1 MQEDLLLVESA
12 HQDNLKE
19 MMRQMIVSETFADVT
34 LVGDDKKYIK
44 AHKVILSACSPFL
57 KSILQMDTDTNNAM
71 IYLEGIQYAEI
82 ESLLQFVYFGE
93 ATLSKE
99 RVNDIISMSKTL
111 QIEELSN
118 WYEDP
123 HPHDATHEDLIAKPV
138 GLAATTLRASRKT
151 NESPIDANV
160 HSVKSKNVEYVCM
173 KCGEQFSTKN
183 FLKKHNQYVHE
194 SDPTLKV
201 KMISNAITSRNEE
214 WSKSIDQNQ
223 PVDPSMVIE
232 VELEP
237 NKSNETSDECANEF
251 EDTNNIDESTVKLG
265 DTGST
270 VDLHTSGIDIG
281 FENTTDGDVVKDGS
295 KFMCGKCGSK
305 FSYRRGV
312 IQHLHSAHEGKIFEC
327 DQCNYKAKLKHNLNR
342 HIEVVHKGV
351 MYHCSFCDYR
361 TGWGIKKH
369 VCDRVRFNCSQ
380 CEKQFPGRK
389 SLKQHVQSVHKGLK
403 MVRNMEASSMIGHPK
418 TKLYCVRGCGSQFVK
433 EDACK
438 RHESYC
444 TFTAK

>member
-99 RVNDIISMSKTL
+99 RVNDIISVSKTL

-123 HPHDATHEDLIAKPV
+123 HLHDATHEDLIAKPV
-138 GLAATTLRASRKT
+138 GLAATTLRAMNK
-151 NESPIDANV
+151 SPTIDANV
-160 HSVKSKNVEYVCM
+160 HSVKSKKVEYVCM

-237 NKSNETSDECANEF
+237 NKSNETSDEYANEV
-251 EDTNNIDESTVKLG
+251 EDTNIIDESTVILSV
-265 DTGST
+265 TGST
-270 VDLHTSGIDIG
+270 VDLHTADIDIG
-281 FENTTDGDVVKDGS
+281 FRNTIDEDIVKDGS
-295 KFMCGKCGSK
+295 NFMCGKCGKK

-312 IQHLHSAHEGKIFEC
+312 FQHLHSAHGGQIFEC
-327 DQCNYKAKLKHNLNR
+327 DQCDYKAGLKHNLNR
-342 HIEVVHKGV
+342 HIEHVHKGV
-351 MYHCSFCDYR
+351 MYHCTICDY
-361 TGWGIKKH
+361 TSGWAGEIQKH
-369 VCDRVRFNCSQ
+369 V
-380 CEKQFPGRK
+380 K
-389 SLKQHVQSVHKGLK
+389 SVHKGLK
-403 MVRNMEASSMIGHPK
+403 MVRCK

-444 TFTAK
+444 TFTAKFIG